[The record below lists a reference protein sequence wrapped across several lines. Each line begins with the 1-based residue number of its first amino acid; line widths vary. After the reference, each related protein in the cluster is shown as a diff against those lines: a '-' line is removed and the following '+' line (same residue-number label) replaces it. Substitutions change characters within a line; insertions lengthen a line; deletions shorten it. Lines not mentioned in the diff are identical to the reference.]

1 MRRLIQQFTRFFI
14 VGALSAGLQF
24 SILIA
29 CVEFFALNPVWA
41 STCGYLAGALM
52 NYWLNHYFAFKSR
65 VPHRQAVLRF
75 TINSCF
81 GLILN
86 LLLMHYLLHYFNY
99 VISQIISSAFIL
111 VWNFTL
117 HRYWTFK

>member
-1 MRRLIQQFTRFFI
+1 MRRLVQQFTRFFI

-24 SILIA
+24 SILIGL
-29 CVEFFALNPVWA
+29 VECFALNPVWA
-41 STCGYLAGALM
+41 STCGYLAGAVL
-52 NYWLNHYFAFKSR
+52 NYSLNHYFAFKSQA
-65 VPHRQAVLRF
+65 PHRQALLRF
-75 TINSCF
+75 SINSCF

-86 LLLMHYLLHYFNY
+86 ILLMHFLLHYFNY
-99 VISQIISSAFIL
+99 VMSQLISSSFIL